1 MSSFFPGQDLKKF
14 ARIVSHL
21 SSQQSVIFVFRD
33 WKSAF
38 YFIFTSGKFVKKS
51 FKFSASL
58 IICDKTVKNVKK
70 CWISISV
77 LRPGVKSLKYK
88 KIWLGGDPI
97 ASTQEYSAINPH
109 FGHFKDQHESMIC
122 LNEFDLEFEGSFFI
136 FDQNHYQDLQYQY
149 NFIDLFMSRPMHISQ
164 IE

>member
-1 MSSFFPGQDLKKF
+1 MVFGSSFFPGQDLKNF

-38 YFIFTSGKFVKKS
+38 FYIFTSGKFVKKS

-97 ASTQEYSAINPH
+97 ALTQEYSAINPH
-109 FGHFKDQHESMIC
+109 FGHFKDRHASMIC
-122 LNEFDLEFEGSFFI
+122 LNDCDFELNSAVSRNLFQIRYLPAQQIIKTKTFI
-136 FDQNHYQDLQYQY
+136 TDEAALK
-149 NFIDLFMSRPMHISQ
+149 
-164 IE
+164 